1 MSIGMILLIVVAVL
15 ILFGIAQRV
24 LDGMRLNDK
33 AALAV
38 VAAMFIG
45 GLIPSI
51 RFSENVAINIG
62 GAIIPFALC
71 VYLFV
76 RAETAWEKWR
86 TIIGMIVTGAAVYGL
101 GRLLPNEPEMM
112 AFDPNYVY
120 GIVGGTVAYI
130 LGRSRRGAFICGVM
144 GVLLADITNAIVQ
157 AALGTS
163 YSLNLGGAGFF
174 DVIVLSGIIAVLLA
188 EIFGEL
194 MEKIVRSRR
203 EKEAE

>member
-1 MSIGMILLIVVAVL
+1 MSIGMILLVVVAVL

-38 VAAMFIG
+38 VAAMFVG

-51 RFSENVAINIG
+51 RFSENVAVNIG

-86 TIIGMIVTGAAVYGL
+86 TIIGMIVTGAVIYGL
-101 GRLLPNEPEMM
+101 GRILPDEPEMM

-120 GIVGGTVAYI
+120 GIVGGIVAYI

-157 AALGTS
+157 ASLGTS
-163 YSLNLGGAGFF
+163 FSLNLGGAGFF
-174 DVIVLSGIIAVLLA
+174 DVIVLSGILAVLLA